1 MQSNLVNM
9 SSPLV
14 LYLYGL
20 ASMLVAGVASSPD
33 CSLASFEA
41 IIPQNGTLNYV
52 EPITEGAS
60 FGDEDQA
67 SLVGHDLP
75 QGCAVG
81 YSVPSS
87 ANSTLRIALLLP
99 NDWNSRFMASG
110 GGGFS
115 GHTSWADMG
124 FFGRY
129 GFASMSTNQGHTSY
143 DLKADWALHNPEA
156 IIDWAHRGIHLA
168 AQHSKDIVEQY
179 YGSGAEYSYY
189 AGCST
194 GGRQGLKL
202 VDLYPE
208 DFDGALIGSPAWSMV
223 RLAGWIAKIG
233 IWNLPAD
240 DPSRIPAPLL
250 SLVAMEQTRLCD
262 ERDGVADGIIT
273 DPTLCRPSLEHLECE
288 GNQTD
293 NCLTDAQLKTFSRLS
308 SDWTDSNG
316 ILINPTF
323 DTGVDF
329 SILAGVD
336 SEPIELGT
344 SLFTN
349 MVFNDSQWDW
359 RNLDEETIHI
369 ANEVNPGQ
377 MDVRQRDFSPFKDRG
392 GKLIMYHGWSDQA
405 IPARSSLLFRDRI
418 SQTMG
423 PDAVEEFYRLYM
435 MPGVQHCAGSYN
447 DAPWSIGQGGFDT
460 RHEGPGY
467 VDDAEHNALLA
478 LMRWV
483 EEGDAP
489 TQIVAS
495 KFVNDSV
502 ALGVVGQRPLCA
514 YPQKAVYVGGAIEKA
529 ESWECQS

>member
-1 MQSNLVNM
+1 M
-9 SSPLV
+9 
-14 LYLYGL
+14 
-20 ASMLVAGVASSPD
+20 AVAGVATTLD
-33 CSLASFEA
+33 CSLASLHT
-41 IIPQNGTLNYV
+41 IIPENATLNYV
-52 EPITEGAS
+52 EKLSEGSA
-60 FGDEDQA
+60 FGDENQ
-67 SLVGHDLP
+67 LPLTGRDLP
-75 QGCAVG
+75 PGCAVG

-99 NDWNSRFMASG
+99 TDWNGRFMASG
-110 GGGFS
+110 GSGFS
-115 GHTSWADMG
+115 GHTSWSDMG
-124 FFGRY
+124 FYGHY

-143 DLKADWALHNPEA
+143 GLDADWAMNNPEA

-168 AQHSKDIVEQY
+168 AQNSKEIVEQY
-179 YGSGAEYSYY
+179 YGSNIEYSYY
-189 AGCST
+189 TGCST

-223 RLAGWIAKIG
+223 RLAGWVTKLG

-240 DPSRIPAPLL
+240 DPSHIPASLL
-250 SLVAMEQTRLCD
+250 NLVAMEQIKLCD
-262 ERDGVADGIIT
+262 QRDGVADGIVM
-273 DPTLCRPSLEHLECE
+273 DPTICRPSLAHLSCKD
-288 GNQTD
+288 NQTD
-293 NCLTDAQLKTFSRLS
+293 NCLTDPQFKTLSRLS

-316 ILINPTF
+316 SLIKPTF
-323 DTGVDF
+323 DPGAEFT
-329 SILAGVD
+329 ILAGVD
-336 SEPIELGT
+336 SEPIELAT

-359 RNLDEETIHI
+359 RTLDEETIQL
-369 ANEVNPGQ
+369 ADEVNPGQ

-392 GKLIMYHGWSDQA
+392 GKLIMYHGWADQA
-405 IPARSSLLFRDRI
+405 IPAQSSLLFRDRI

-423 PDAVEEFYRLYM
+423 SEEVDEFYRLYM
-435 MPGVQHCAGSYN
+435 MPGVQHCVSSYN
-447 DAPWSIGQGGFDT
+447 DAPWSIGGVGQGDFNS

-489 TQIVAS
+489 GHIVAS
-495 KFVNDSV
+495 KFVNNSV

-514 YPQKAVYVGGAIEKA
+514 YPQKAVYVGGAIDKTEGWK
-529 ESWECQS
+529 CQS